1 MEAIIKWFAGAA
13 AAALTMV
20 LTTLGGWDAPLALL
34 FGLMGLDVIT
44 GIIVSFRGYS
54 TNTVTGKFSSR
65 EMYVGL
71 TRKVLI
77 VALVI
82 LANSLDSL
90 LGTVVTRSAVIGYYA
105 LNEAMS
111 ILENAAVMG
120 VPCPSWL
127 INALQKMRDRYD
139 GDDPFEIMEEDAE
152 KGKN

>member
-1 MEAIIKWFAGAA
+1 MEAILKWIAGAA
-13 AAALTMV
+13 AVVLTMV

-54 TNTVTGKFSSR
+54 SNTVTGKFSSR
-65 EMYVGL
+65 EMYIGL

-127 INALQKMRDRYD
+127 INALQKMRDKYD
-139 GDDPFEIMEEDAE
+139 GDDPFEIMQEDGE
-152 KGKN
+152 KGKK

>member
-1 MEAIIKWFAGAA
+1 MEAILKWIAGAA
-13 AAALTMV
+13 AAGLTMI
-20 LTTLGGWDAPLALL
+20 LTTLGGWDATLALL

-54 TNTVTGKFSSR
+54 SNTVTGKFSSR

-111 ILENAAVMG
+111 IIENAAVMG

-127 INALQKMRDRYD
+127 INALQKMRDKYD
-139 GDDPFEIMEEDAE
+139 GDDPFEIKQEDGE

>member
-1 MEAIIKWFAGAA
+1 MEGILKWIAGAA

-20 LTTLGGWDAPLALL
+20 LTSLGGWDAPLALL
-34 FGLMGLDVIT
+34 FGMMGLDVIT

-82 LANSLDSL
+82 LANMLDSL

-139 GDDPFEIMEEDAE
+139 GDDPFEIMKEDGE

>member
-1 MEAIIKWFAGAA
+1 MEAILKWIAGAA

-20 LTTLGGWDAPLALL
+20 LTTLGGWDATLALL

-90 LGTVVTRSAVIGYYA
+90 LGTVVARSAVIGYYA

-139 GDDPFEIMEEDAE
+139 GEDPFEIMQEDGE

>member
-1 MEAIIKWFAGAA
+1 MEAIIKWIAGAA
-13 AAALTMV
+13 AAVLTMV

-82 LANSLDSL
+82 LANSLDAL